1 MQPAKRW
8 SGPARRTA
16 LPRDKKEPPE
26 PFAVALRL
34 LARRP
39 YSVAELRR
47 ALERRFPENPAVAA
61 AIARL
66 RELRYLDDKKFAA
79 QYASS
84 LARNKSFGRY
94 RVRRELKAKL
104 VNYKFIEPALDQAY
118 EETDERQL
126 LRRVLD
132 KKVRLL
138 RLPVTP
144 AKLAS
149 LCQSLLRHGFRADDI
164 MKAVRARPEL
174 KPIAADVDLTE
185 ISTATEESWPQSH
198 KDTED

>member
-1 MQPAKRW
+1 M
-8 SGPARRTA
+8 
-16 LPRDKKEPPE
+16 PRDKKESPE

-66 RELRYLDDKKFAA
+66 RELRYLDDKKFAE

-104 VNYKFIEPALDQAY
+104 VNYKFIEPALERAY
-118 EETDERQL
+118 EDTDERKL
-126 LRRVLD
+126 LAQVLE
-132 KKVRLL
+132 KKIRTL

-144 AKLAS
+144 ARLAS
-149 LCQSLLRHGFRADDI
+149 LCQSLLRRGFRADDI
-164 MKAVRARPEL
+164 MKAVRSRPEL
-174 KPIAADVDLTE
+174 HPVAQGAELIDAEPD
-185 ISTATEESWPQSH
+185 
-198 KDTED
+198 